1 LYYLVAVVVDVR
13 VEDEGGTA
21 VSGRRTISSS
31 SSSSKFLYCFSIIKN
46 LNFIYIS
53 FAAFT
58 H

>member
-1 LYYLVAVVVDVR
+1 LYYLVAVFVDVR

-21 VSGRRTISSS
+21 VSGRRTISS

>member
-31 SSSSKFLYCFSIIKN
+31 SSSKFLYCFSIIKN